1 MFTCS
6 EQGGNLNVSNS
17 LITMKTSSA
26 DETHET
32 RLIASEQINGCCGK
46 IMQSIVYISL
56 MTTIQSSL
64 TRNKAKERK

>member
-1 MFTCS
+1 MFMCS
-6 EQGGNLNVSNS
+6 EEDGNLNISTS
-17 LITMKTSSA
+17 LITMQTSSA

-32 RLIASEQINGCCGK
+32 RLMASEQINGCCGE
-46 IMQSIVYISL
+46 IMQSIVYIPL